1 VALCPL
7 GGVHLRPRLTG
18 LPRPKRSRP
27 LAGHPEAS
35 PPLQTLL
42 ERPMRGDL
50 LRQPSAQ
57 MRKDAPALRLGPAA
71 ADTSLKRFTQ
81 RPLCNTRPPER
92 SPRSARPSRR
102 CYSVH
107 ICPRRPSVARHAG
120 CQVVAHWQSAHA
132 GICLGQGG
140 AIATHRCAAQAL
152 AMLSLQL

>member
-1 VALCPL
+1 
-7 GGVHLRPRLTG
+7 
-18 LPRPKRSRP
+18 
-27 LAGHPEAS
+27 
-35 PPLQTLL
+35 
-42 ERPMRGDL
+42 MRGDL

-71 ADTSLKRFTQ
+71 ADTSLKRFTR
-81 RPLCNTRPPER
+81 RPLQHPTSRAIPALGQAIKTVLLCPYLPEE
-92 SPRSARPSRR
+92 ALRR
-102 CYSVH
+102 
-107 ICPRRPSVARHAG
+107 ARHAG